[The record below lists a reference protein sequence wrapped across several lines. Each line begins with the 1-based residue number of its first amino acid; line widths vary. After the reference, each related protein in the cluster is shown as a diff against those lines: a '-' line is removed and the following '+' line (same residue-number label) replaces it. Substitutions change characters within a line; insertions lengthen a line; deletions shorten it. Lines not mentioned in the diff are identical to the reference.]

1 MARSSNNLNEY
12 ERGRRTVLP
21 PNCDYIGFIEK
32 SMDRSGSYCEAC
44 GEKANVVPMTIDAN
58 VYRLQ
63 NFATV
68 CEECHSR
75 PDWRDAVRERRRNL
89 QWSNRNDWR
98 SVIGAGT
105 DAIRAW
111 FDDPTATW
119 LWGRRFGLLAAAVA
133 GSTWIETNSTRLAG
147 WALVLFVAVTALFH
161 AVERAANDPTGWMY
175 SERSLTVIRG
185 RLVSPWLHIA
195 IGTALSLGAAA
206 TLIHPGVSVPLS
218 QVDTP
223 FVEAG
228 TLVAAEW
235 AAGVAVVSYYIEPS
249 IKVDANRFDFEFGTD
264 HRAAW
269 VGLIWFTS
277 VLSVGVVAL
286 GITSLLRSIPPGAAD
301 AIEFVALTATP
312 GLGLLYTVLRTGN
325 DSRAQQAIIS
335 FMDRVE
341 SLRDRLIGRLA
352 GPGDDY

>member
-1 MARSSNNLNEY
+1 
-12 ERGRRTVLP
+12 
-21 PNCDYIGFIEK
+21 
-32 SMDRSGSYCEAC
+32 MDRSGGYCEVCDQKTAILPTMI
-44 GEKANVVPMTIDAN
+44 ESNVF
-58 VYRLQ
+58 RSE

-68 CEECHSR
+68 CHECRTRSN
-75 PDWRDAVRERRRNL
+75 WRDAVRERRRNL

-133 GSTWIETNSTRLAG
+133 GGTWIETSSIRLAG
-147 WALVLFVAVTALFH
+147 WALVLFVALAALFH

-185 RLVSPWLHIA
+185 RLVSPWLHVA
-195 IGTALSLGAAA
+195 IGTVLSLGAAA
-206 TLIHPGVSVPLS
+206 TLILSGVPVPLS
-218 QVDTP
+218 QVDVP
-223 FVEAG
+223 FVDAS

-235 AAGVAVVSYYIEPS
+235 AAGVAVISYYIEPS
-249 IKVDANRFDFEFGTD
+249 IKVDADRFDFEFGAN

-312 GLGLLYTVLRTGN
+312 GLGLLYTILRTGN
-325 DSRAQQAIIS
+325 DSRVQQAIIE

-341 SLRDRLIGRLA
+341 SLRNRLTGRLA
-352 GPGDDY
+352 GPGDDH